1 MSLAA
6 SRLIRSQVALGDPT
20 VSRDGHLVA
29 YSRRTVEGN
38 EYRTRLWVVA
48 AGGGRPRQLTDGPVD
63 DSAPVFS
70 GDGAHVLFLRERQ
83 VHRVALSGGV
93 AEKLTSL
100 AHGID
105 AFALS
110 PDGRQ
115 LLLTGPAPELRF
127 AVGPSA
133 GEKPPLARVL
143 RRVDWRLDGS
153 GFLDRHAHLWVAPAR
168 RGGRARRIL
177 TGDVSAES
185 AIWSPDGRQVAYVS
199 DPDDDSDLHHRTRVF
214 ALAADGEGSPV
225 EVASLAG
232 ACRTPAWSP
241 DGAHIAFRGIDEE
254 DEPFGARETVWVVPS
269 RGGEPRD
276 LAPDVHVEV
285 APGDGSDLIDWR
297 RDGAYSLAWDGP
309 EVVVCPVT
317 ERGRTTFWRFPL
329 DGAPSEQPGCGAH
342 VLRGAF
348 ESDLLVL
355 LVPGTAGAAELA
367 VAEREMPRRLTR
379 HGSAWA
385 GPLAGVTTEQ
395 VDVPG
400 PAGPIRTWVVSPADA
415 EGPLPTVL
423 SIIGGPGASWGPIA
437 WLPDLALAD
446 RGYRVLRPDPRGSG
460 SYGRAWTEAI
470 LGSWGG
476 ADAEDQLAVCDWA
489 VAAGLADPD
498 RLAVHGLS
506 YGGYMT
512 NWLVGQTDRFRAAV
526 SANGVTNQVSA
537 VANCDLGLLWTPR
550 LGWEYPPDGM
560 ELLWAQSPLAHA
572 DRITTPL
579 LMLQGADD
587 LRCPAAD
594 NEQLFSALRV
604 RGREV
609 EYVLYP
615 EESHVMQATGRPDRR
630 IDMLERTLAWF
641 ERFGC
646 SSQPGSQ

>member
-1 MSLAA
+1 M
-6 SRLIRSQVALGDPT
+6 
-20 VSRDGHLVA
+20 
-29 YSRRTVEGN
+29 
-38 EYRTRLWVVA
+38 
-48 AGGGRPRQLTDGPVD
+48 D

-70 GDGAHVLFLRERQ
+70 ADGAHVLFLRERQ

-93 AEKLTSL
+93 AERLTSL
-100 AHGID
+100 PHGVD

-110 PDGRQ
+110 PDGRR

-127 AVGPSA
+127 AVGQLA

-153 GFLDRHAHLWVAPAR
+153 GILDRHAHLWVAPAR
-168 RGGRARRIL
+168 PGGRARRIL
-177 TGDVSAES
+177 TGDLSAVSAV
-185 AIWSPDGRQVAYVS
+185 WSPDGTQVAYVS
-199 DPDDDSDLHHRTRVF
+199 DPDDDADLHQRTRVF
-214 ALAADGEGSPV
+214 TLLADGTGEPV
-225 EVASLAG
+225 EVGSLAG

-241 DGAHIAFRGIDEE
+241 DGTHIAFRGIDEQ
-254 DEPFGARETVWVVPS
+254 DEPFGATRVGVGRLLERRRAARS
-269 RGGEPRD
+269 RAGRARRGRAVRRLGSD
-276 LAPDVHVEV
+276 RLAPRRRVLARVGRPGGRASAPSPSV
-285 APGDGSDLIDWR
+285 AARRSGGSRSQGD
-297 RDGAYSLAWDGP
+297 
-309 EVVVCPVT
+309 
-317 ERGRTTFWRFPL
+317 
-329 DGAPSEQPGCGAH
+329 PSEQPGCGAH
-342 VLRGAF
+342 VLRGVF
-348 ESDLLVL
+348 ESGMLVL
-355 LVPGTAGAAELA
+355 LVPGSAGAAELA
-367 VAEREMPRRLTR
+367 VGERAATRRLTR

-385 GPLAGVTTEQ
+385 RPLADITTEQ
-395 VDVPG
+395 IDVPG

-423 SIIGGPGASWGPIA
+423 SIIGGPGATWGPIA

-489 VAAGLADPD
+489 VAEGLADPD

-526 SANGVTNQVSA
+526 SANGVSNQVSA

-550 LGWEYPPDGM
+550 LGWEFPPDGI
-560 ELLWAQSPLAHA
+560 EQLWAQSPLAYA

-615 EESHVMQATGRPDRR
+615 EESHAMQGTGRPDRR
-630 IDMLERTLAWF
+630 IDMLERTFAWL

-646 SSQPGSQ
+646 AP